1 MSYGYETFNVYKY
14 VSLNITWHAIIHP
27 SIAHFVFY
35 FGLDNIH
42 STKSQEQRT
51 VNIFFVI

>member
-1 MSYGYETFNVYKY
+1 MSYGYEAFNVYEY
-14 VSLNITWHAIIHP
+14 ISLNIVWHAIIHP
-27 SIAHFVFY
+27 SIAHIVFY